1 MVTGDRVAD
10 FLLADVTLMNGLFD
24 QAFTEYVWLT
34 DAGASDPDLLFT
46 QLRLPYDGVLPPK
59 LIVGGGELDQWQ
71 SEWLTR
77 KWLQHAD
84 RQANERVS
92 RSNHQ
97 ALFTLGRF
105 WKTPGSLSTSFGQT
119 SVGSKFNDTW
129 LPVLAIENRT
139 MVAEAT
145 VHELAHQW
153 RVNHGGA
160 NPNAKYGHCGWVGSN
175 NALPM
180 SGEGAP
186 FCTMTTD
193 LYLYPEARDGKVG
206 FHHRKF
212 GGVVDSEYLRIRRR
226 PDPVPQNEEQ
236 RNPPQ

>member
-1 MVTGDRVAD
+1 M
-10 FLLADVTLMNGLFD
+10 
-24 QAFTEYVWLT
+24 
-34 DAGASDPDLLFT
+34 
-46 QLRLPYDGVLPPK
+46 LPPK
-59 LIVGGGELDQWQ
+59 PVIRGEGLDQWQ
-71 SEWLTR
+71 REWLTR
-77 KWLQHAD
+77 KWLQHGG
-84 RQANERVS
+84 RQGDNRVA

-97 ALFTLGRF
+97 ALFTLGSF
-105 WKTPGSLSTSFGQT
+105 WKKPSDLSTSFGQT
-119 SVGSKFNDTW
+119 SVGSNFNDTW
-129 LPVLAIENRT
+129 LPVLSIGNQT

-175 NALPM
+175 NALLM
-180 SGEGAP
+180 AGEGAT

-206 FHHRKF
+206 FHYRKF
-212 GGVVDSEYLRIRRR
+212 GGIVDSLHIRRR

-236 RNPPQ
+236 RNLPQ